1 MRITTT
7 LFLFFISITLLSA
20 QKKNHM
26 TPFEKDNNTTATYSE
41 AIAFYKKLAK
51 DHSRL
56 QVNEIGMTDSGFPL
70 HEVVLSQEEDF
81 DPASIQEKGK
91 TVLMINN
98 AIHPGEPC
106 GVDASMLLI
115 RDYLDNRK
123 KRDLLKNLVIVVV
136 PVYNIGGAI
145 NRNGTSRA
153 NQNGPLSYGFR
164 GNAKNLDLN
173 RDFIKCDSRNART
186 FNQLFHKWN
195 PDVFVD
201 NHTSNGADYQYTM
214 TLIATED
221 AKMDAG
227 LAGYMNEKMLPRL
240 YKDMAD
246 TKWEMTPY
254 VNAID
259 GTPDKGIMDFLDY
272 PRHSSG
278 YAALFDCISFMPET
292 HMLKPYKDRVQSTYA
307 FMDVMIKL
315 LDDDHQVLK
324 ETRKKAIQNTKNKN
338 TFDLD
343 WTLDKESKTTL
354 NFKGYLANYKPSD
367 ISGKERLFYDRNQPY
382 TKDIPYYKTYKST
395 KNIKR
400 PMAYII
406 PQGYQEIIE
415 RLEWNGVKTYQ
426 LTEDFETKV
435 ELYRIKEFKTGEQP
449 YEGHYLHRN
458 VTIDTFQTEWPYYK
472 GDYIVFVNQPANRYI
487 VETLEPQGP
496 DSFFAWNFFDG
507 ILQQKEYFSS
517 YVFED
522 LAAAYL
528 KENPALQ
535 AELDAKKATD
545 LDFANNA
552 SAQLYFI
559 YKNSPHYERTHRVYP
574 VGRFV
579 FDVKLPIE

>member
-1 MRITTT
+1 
-7 LFLFFISITLLSA
+7 
-20 QKKNHM
+20 
-26 TPFEKDNNTTATYSE
+26 
-41 AIAFYKKLAK
+41 
-51 DHSRL
+51 
-56 QVNEIGMTDSGFPL
+56 
-70 HEVVLSQEEDF
+70 
-81 DPASIQEKGK
+81 
-91 TVLMINN
+91 
-98 AIHPGEPC
+98 
-106 GVDASMLLI
+106 
-115 RDYLDNRK
+115 
-123 KRDLLKNLVIVVV
+123 
-136 PVYNIGGAI
+136 
-145 NRNGTSRA
+145 
-153 NQNGPLSYGFR
+153 
-164 GNAKNLDLN
+164 
-173 RDFIKCDSRNART
+173 
-186 FNQLFHKWN
+186 
-195 PDVFVD
+195 
-201 NHTSNGADYQYTM
+201 
-214 TLIATED
+214 
-221 AKMDAG
+221 
-227 LAGYMNEKMLPRL
+227 
-240 YKDMAD
+240 
-246 TKWEMTPY
+246 
-254 VNAID
+254 
-259 GTPDKGIMDFLDY
+259 
-272 PRHSSG
+272 
-278 YAALFDCISFMPET
+278 
-292 HMLKPYKDRVQSTYA
+292 
-307 FMDVMIKL
+307 
-315 LDDDHQVLK
+315 
-324 ETRKKAIQNTKNKN
+324 
-338 TFDLD
+338 
-343 WTLDKESKTTL
+343 
-354 NFKGYLANYKPSD
+354 
-367 ISGKERLFYDRNQPY
+367 
-382 TKDIPYYKTYKST
+382 KDIPYYKTYKST

-415 RLEWNGVKTYQ
+415 RLEWNGVKTYR

>member
-1 MRITTT
+1 MRFTTT
-7 LFLFFISITLLSA
+7 LFLFIVSITLLSA

-26 TPFEKDNNTTATYSE
+26 TPFETDNNTTATYSE

-123 KRDLLKNLVIVVV
+123 KRNMLKNLVIVVV

-227 LAGYMNEKMLPRL
+227 LASYMNEKMLPRL
-240 YKDMAD
+240 YKDMANE
-246 TKWEMTPY
+246 KWEMTPY
-254 VNAID
+254 VYSID

-272 PRHSSG
+272 PRYSSG

-315 LDDDHQVLK
+315 LDDDHQLLK
-324 ETRKKAIQNTKNKN
+324 TTRKKAIKNTKNKN
-338 TFDLD
+338 TYDID
-343 WTLDKESKTTL
+343 WALDKETKTSL
-354 NFKGYLANYKPSD
+354 SFKGYLANYKPSE
-367 ISGKERLFYDRNQPY
+367 ISGKDRLFYDRNQPY

-395 KNIKR
+395 KTLKR

-406 PQGYQEIIE
+406 PQGYQEVIE
-415 RLEWNGVKTYQ
+415 RLEWNGVKVHR
-426 LTEDFETKV
+426 LTEDFETKI

-458 VTIDTFQTEWPYYK
+458 VTLDTFQTEWPYYK
-472 GDYIVFVNQPANRYI
+472 GDYVVFVNQPANRYI
-487 VETLEPQGP
+487 VATLEPQGP

-522 LAAAYL
+522 LAVAYL

-535 AELDAKKATD
+535 AELDAKKAAD
-545 LDFANNA
+545 SDFSNNA
-552 SAQLYFI
+552 TAQLYFI

-579 FDVKLPIE
+579 FDVRLPVE